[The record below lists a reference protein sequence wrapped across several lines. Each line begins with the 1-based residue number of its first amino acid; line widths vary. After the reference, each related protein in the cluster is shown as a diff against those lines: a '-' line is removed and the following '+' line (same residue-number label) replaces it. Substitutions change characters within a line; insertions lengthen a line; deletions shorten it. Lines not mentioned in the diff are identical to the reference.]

1 MPLQNNNQH
10 KTNNAHDLFFR
21 ESMQDIEI
29 AKSLAFLSI
38 PSSVQNCLVW
48 ETLEIVKDTWVDE
61 NLKEYRSDIIY
72 RIKNLKNNQWAYL
85 LFEHKSSS
93 DKDVQFQLLSYII
106 EIWNLH
112 RKQKEA
118 GRLLPFVIPIVV
130 CHCNRICNF
139 DNSVKEMVAI
149 IEEGKEV
156 VPDFRFY
163 KLDLWFFNPEKIED
177 GKLKIFLLALKYSR
191 STELWRVL
199 PWIIRR
205 SEELQKVQKW
215 HYDYLRVV
223 LLYLMSVIKKTQI
236 YLFKEIVSKEH
247 SEGKGYMETIADA
260 FREEERLKREKAERI
275 VAELRKEIKLKDSE
289 LEKRES
295 IIEQKDTELVKKDE
309 QLVKKDERLVKT
321 EEQIYQMVRRML
333 ENGLD
338 FQLIRKITGLSIE
351 KIEQIQKTDN

>member
-1 MPLQNNNQH
+1 MVLQNNNQH
-10 KTNNAHDLFFR
+10 KINNAHDLFFR

-29 AKSLAFLSI
+29 AKPLALLSI
-38 PSSVQNCLVW
+38 PSSVQNHLDW
-48 ETLEIVKDTWVDE
+48 ETLETVKASWVDE

-72 RIKNLKNNQWAYL
+72 RVKNLIDDQWVYL

-93 DKDVQFQLLSYII
+93 DKDVQFQLLSYIV
-106 EIWNLH
+106 EIWKQH

-130 CHCNRICNF
+130 CHCNGVCNF

-149 IEEGKEV
+149 IEEAEEV
-156 VPDFRFY
+156 VPDYRFY
-163 KLDLWFFNPEKIED
+163 KLDLCFFDLEKIED

-191 STELWRVL
+191 NPDLWRVL

-215 HYDYLRVV
+215 QYDYLKVV
-223 LLYLMSVIKKTQI
+223 LLYLMSVIKKKQI
-236 YLFKEIVSKEH
+236 HRFKEIVSKEH
-247 SEGKGYMETIADA
+247 CEGRGYMETIADA

-275 VAELRKEIKLKDSE
+275 VTELRKEIKQKNSE
-289 LEKRES
+289 LEKKES
-295 IIEQKDTELVKKDE
+295 IIEQMDTELEKKDE
-309 QLVKKDERLVKT
+309 QL
-321 EEQIYQMVRRML
+321 VRRML

-338 FQLIRKITGLSIE
+338 FQLIRKITGLSME

>member
-10 KTNNAHDLFFR
+10 NINNAHDLFFR

-29 AKSLAFLSI
+29 AKPLALLSI
-38 PSSVQNCLVW
+38 PLSVQNCLDW
-48 ETLEIVKDTWVDE
+48 ETLETVKETWVDE

-72 RIKNLKNNQWAYL
+72 RIKNLKNDQWVYL

-93 DKDVQFQLLSYII
+93 DKEVQFQLLSYIV
-106 EIWNLH
+106 EIWKQH
-112 RKQKEA
+112 RKQKVA
-118 GRLLPFVIPIVV
+118 GRLLPFVIPIVISN
-130 CHCNRICNF
+130 CNGVCNF

-156 VPDFRFY
+156 VPDFHFY
-163 KLDLWFFNPEKIED
+163 KLDLCFFDPEKIED

-191 STELWRVL
+191 NPDLWRVL

-205 SEELQKVQKW
+205 SEELQKDQKW
-215 HYDYLRVV
+215 QYDYLKVV
-223 LLYLMSVIKKTQI
+223 LLYLMSVIKKKQI
-236 YLFKEIVSKEH
+236 HRFKEIVSKEH
-247 SEGKGYMETIADA
+247 SEGMGYMETIADA

-295 IIEQKDTELVKKDE
+295 IIEQKDTELE
-309 QLVKKDERLVKT
+309 KKDERLVKT

-333 ENGLD
+333 GKGLD
-338 FQLIRKITGLSIE
+338 FQFISEITGLSREKIE
-351 KIEQIQKTDN
+351 KIQKTEN